1 MRWTVHG
8 ERALYR
14 SPWVNLALVDVEPP
28 GGERFE
34 HHVVRMPRPAAG
46 TVLVDGDGR
55 LLLLYR
61 HRFIGDFWGW
71 EIPAGRVE
79 ADETLEEGARRECIE
94 EVGWS
99 PGRLTPLTTYHWAGG
114 LSDGRFALFRG
125 DDPTYI
131 GPPTDLTESE
141 RIAWFTVAEIRGLIS
156 AGEVNDGLSLT
167 ALLWV
172 LTFLDEG

>member
-8 ERALYR
+8 ERSLYQ
-14 SPWVNLALVDVEPP
+14 SPWVNLALVEVQPP

-46 TVLVDGDGR
+46 TVVMNSEGD

-79 ADETLEEGARRECIE
+79 AGETAIEGARRECVE

-99 PGRLTPLTTYHWAGG
+99 PRRMTPLTTYHWAGG
-114 LSDGRFALFRG
+114 LSDGHFLLFLG
-125 DDPTYI
+125 ENPLHV
-131 GPPTDLTESE
+131 GPPTDLTEAE
-141 RIAWFTVAEIRGLIS
+141 RIAWFAPHEVRELIRNGD
-156 AGEVNDGLSLT
+156 VNDGLSLT
-167 ALLWV
+167 ALLWT
-172 LTFLDEG
+172 LTFVAKL